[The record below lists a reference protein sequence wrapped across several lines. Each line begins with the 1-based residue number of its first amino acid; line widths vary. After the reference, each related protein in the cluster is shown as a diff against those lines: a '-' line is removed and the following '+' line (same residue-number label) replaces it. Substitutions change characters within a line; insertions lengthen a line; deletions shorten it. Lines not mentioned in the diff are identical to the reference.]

1 MTGSCLGVQT
11 PFRAQCGSAGDLML
25 SRYASLQGSRNRRLP
40 DPWNAKITAGTT
52 RSRAQTLGPGDVA
65 PGNFLRQ
72 PCLVR
77 QVVLDADL
85 VRRMKASELCALA
98 LALRSVSPPQELP
111 RPQHFWDTH
120 DMKGEWGPC
129 LPTSNGHHIIFCTA
143 CWNKSK

>member
-40 DPWNAKITAGTT
+40 DPWNDKITAGTT

-72 PCLVR
+72 PCMVR

-98 LALRSVSPPQELP
+98 LALRSVP
-111 RPQHFWDTH
+111 RPPPGAAKATALLGHPRHEGRMGTMSAHIQWTSHH
-120 DMKGEWGPC
+120 LLHC
-129 LPTSNGHHIIFCTA
+129 LLE
-143 CWNKSK
+143 